1 LTLLGTLI
9 ALNKLNP
16 FRERDN
22 MRNLLVL
29 LSFIWSVSILCT
41 QVQAKDY
48 EDLGMN
54 NGRSEEGIIKV
65 DLPLPIVKH
74 EITSLLTANG
84 SMIKEVSR
92 FDIDPVK
99 RVLFIDG
106 KLIMPDSLLLTME
119 ETAGDKLMNEHS
131 FSFAIGLPSPSLL
144 SVSRYVQFKIHR
156 FQLDGIDYTKGF
168 NIISRV
174 VPALLSNRSL
184 INYFMDESK
193 APTDFSDQDLSFMI
207 KNFMDSG
214 VIRFRDNT
222 ISIKFNL
229 KNFTDL
235 KRFAYLEE
243 LRLWHFSPVLM
254 KGTKDKYAF
263 RIEAGLG
270 KPGKNWVKAAKERQT
285 DDSESIQDSLEAKYK
300 QFAYS
305 SAVSNKLKTLVDTM
319 VSETGIYNWSTRE
332 KVEIEEIKGTLS
344 LKATN
349 SLTKKNV
356 DFIADPEESH
366 QRFFKLSK
374 EYAQNAIFDLKR
386 RHVLDVAN
394 RNGGRQ
400 GMEMPF
406 AKKRL
411 SQKAVNQFT
420 NFFRDFE
427 FDNEQLFSR
436 LDVIL
441 APQFPGVVIRGDV
454 NLNINTLFEMGLEG
468 SGIDFSGPRLRFD
481 DKTYGKSLP
490 FELSLYTY
498 MRDNGVL
505 ELDIRNATLG
515 DKFNKV
521 VLTPHNQKGEF
532 LEEFTKMAI
541 VNVLKTYLM
550 SDPLSSTAPEETET
564 PEERRKKLYQKITQY
579 RDKFLSNSKFG
590 NKSLSSNNILDL
602 LKIKE
607 FDLNNPFNE
616 TPAQIAEE
624 EVVEFFNKLIG
635 YDRESG
641 RVQIYLDPSVFSEK
655 IFYADNKVQLW
666 NFEPIYD
673 KLMDK
678 TYLELAIGNDTRS
691 TKYLEHLYSRKE
703 KKDSEVFVGT
713 TGIKANEGPI
723 DYNLKLDLR
732 EFEATV
738 NAILVGSLAE
748 QNKMLKSTLSQNKES
763 ETTILEDLTLKSEKD
778 NTLSLKIT
786 MNKTIK
792 KKKNFLAR
800 GIDRVFRGDK
810 NKYKVETER
819 SSVTATIYL
828 ESVALDKYKSAI
840 IKKSPN
846 EVFLG
851 DSLIKLDLHAIGMK
865 TENPGLFQAAMN
877 LMIGNVNMKS
887 GIVGKNLKRLIL
899 KIAGPFLN
907 ERGNKNGNTTLGGI
921 HLNKYA
927 KVYTHKS
934 EILLQVNPRFSGPV
948 WDFVLLTNKKH
959 KGRKIGL
966 NIDKQTNILN
976 LDFVSA
982 FTPSTVDK
990 IELYKIMKES
1000 IDITKRANETR
1011 NLESTQDLLS
1021 IYDDL
1026 FYNSD
1031 KTKKSIF
1038 HRFVDVVNNY
1048 EELSMIG
1055 LQDQN
1060 IEFSNE
1066 NGYNFTS
1073 AGAELMHIVV
1083 TAQSIVTA
1091 IDQVSGLRV
1100 PNQSLKYERQMKDIK
1115 DKLINQFINPLTKV
1129 YGEKYKKNNERILRK
1144 DVTDWNHLVYPDAL
1158 FSHKIYEYLE
1168 SVQ

>member
-1 LTLLGTLI
+1 MK
-9 ALNKLNP
+9 KLAV
-16 FRERDN
+16 
-22 MRNLLVL
+22 LVSL
-29 LSFIWSVSILCT
+29 FCSLSILST
-41 QVQAKDY
+41 LSMAKSY
-48 EDLGMN
+48 EDLGMLD
-54 NGRSEEGIIKV
+54 GRSEEGIVKV

-74 EITSLLTANG
+74 EIVSLLTADD
-84 SMIKEVSR
+84 SLIKEISR

-106 KLIMPDSLLLTME
+106 KLIMPQSMLLSME
-119 ETAGDKLMNEHS
+119 DTAGDKLMAEHS

-156 FQLDGIDYTKGF
+156 FQLDGIDYTKAF

-193 APTDFSDQDLSFMI
+193 APTNYSDDDLSFMI
-207 KNFMDSG
+207 KNFIDSG
-214 VIRFRDNT
+214 VLRFRDNT
-222 ISIKFNL
+222 ISVKFNL

-270 KPGKNWVKAAKERQT
+270 KPGRNWVKAAKERQT
-285 DDSESIQDSLEAKYK
+285 DDKEAVTAFLAKEYK
-300 QFAYS
+300 AYAYS
-305 SAVSNKLKTLVDTM
+305 KQNKNKVHQIVDKM
-319 VSETGIYNWSTRE
+319 VEESGISNWSVRE
-332 KVEIEEIKGTLS
+332 NIEINDIKGTLVQ
-344 LKATN
+344 KATN
-349 SLTKKNV
+349 ALDKDSV
-356 DFIADPEESH
+356 DFLADPVDSYE
-366 QRFFKLSK
+366 RFFKLAK

-394 RNGGRQ
+394 RNGGRNAKD
-400 GMEMPF
+400 MPF

-427 FDNEQLFSR
+427 FDNEQLFSE
-436 LDVIL
+436 LNVVL
-441 APQFPGVVIRGDV
+441 APQFPGIVVRGKV

-468 SGIDFSGPRLRFD
+468 SGIDFSGPKLRFD
-481 DKTYGKSLP
+481 KGMYGKALP

-521 VLTPHNQKGEF
+521 VLTPHSQKGDF
-532 LEEFTKMAI
+532 LAEFTKMAT

-550 SDPLSSTAPEETET
+550 SDPLNSQDPASNET
-564 PEERRKKLYQKITQY
+564 PEQKRERLYKKIAMYKA
-579 RDKFLSNSKFG
+579 RFLSASKVNG
-590 NKSLSSNNILDL
+590 SKNLSSSNILDL

-624 EVVEFFNKLIG
+624 EVVEFFKRLIG
-635 YDRESG
+635 YDKESG
-641 RVQIYLDPSVFSEK
+641 RVQIFLDPTIFSEK
-655 IFYADNKVQLW
+655 VYYADNTVQLW
-666 NFEPIYD
+666 NLEPIYD

-678 TYLELAIGNDTRS
+678 TYLELAVGNNKRS
-691 TKYLEHLYSRKE
+691 TKYLEYLYTRKE
-703 KKDSEVFVGT
+703 KKDSEVFTGT
-713 TGIKANEGPI
+713 SGIKANEGPI
-723 DYNLKLDLR
+723 DYNLKLDLK
-732 EFEATV
+732 EFESTV
-738 NAILVGSLAE
+738 NSILVGSLDQ
-748 QNKMLKSTLSQNKES
+748 QNKLLKSQLDKEQES

-786 MNKTIK
+786 LNKTTK
-792 KKKNFLAR
+792 KKKNFLVR
-800 GIDRVFRGDK
+800 GVNALFGSK
-810 NKYKVETER
+810 KSKFNVETQR

-828 ESVALDKYKSAI
+828 ESVPLDRYKKAL
-840 IKKSPN
+840 IKKRPS

-851 DSLIKLDLHAIGMK
+851 DSLIKLDLHAVGMK
-865 TENPGLFQAAMN
+865 THNPGLFQGAMN
-877 LMIGNVNMKS
+877 ILIGDVNTKN
-887 GIVGKNLKRLIL
+887 GIIGKNLKRLIL

-907 ERGNKNGNTTLGGI
+907 GKGNKNGNTTLGGVHI
-921 HLNKYA
+921 NKFA
-927 KVYTHKS
+927 KVFTHKS
-934 EILLQVNPRFSGPV
+934 EILLQINPRFSGPV
-948 WDFVLLTNKKH
+948 WDFILLNNSNH
-959 KGRKIGL
+959 KGRKLGL
-966 NIDKQTNILN
+966 NIDKKTNILN

-990 IELYKIMKES
+990 IELYNIMKDS
-1000 IDITKRANETR
+1000 IDITNKALDTKK
-1011 NLESTQDLLS
+1011 LESNQDLLF
-1021 IYDDL
+1021 IYDKL

-1031 KTKKSIF
+1031 ETKKSLY
-1038 HRFVDVVNNY
+1038 HRFIDVVNNY
-1048 EELSMIG
+1048 EELSLIG

-1060 IEFSNE
+1060 TEFSNL

-1083 TAQSIVTA
+1083 AAQSIYTA
-1091 IDQVSGLRV
+1091 IEEIEKVSATSSALSYQKRMKEVKDSLR
-1100 PNQSLKYERQMKDIK
+1100 SK
-1115 DKLINQFINPLTKV
+1115 FISPLTKV
-1129 YGEKYKKNNERILRK
+1129 YKEKYKDNNVRILNK

-1158 FSHKIYEYLE
+1158 FSHKIYEYIE
-1168 SVQ
+1168 ENAK

>member
-1 LTLLGTLI
+1 M
-9 ALNKLNP
+9 K
-16 FRERDN
+16 
-22 MRNLLVL
+22 NLLVL
-29 LSFIWSVSILCT
+29 LSFIWSLSILCT
-41 QVQAKDY
+41 SVQAKSY

-54 NGRSEEGIIKV
+54 NGRSEEGIIKI

-74 EITSLLTANG
+74 EITSLLTSEG
-84 SMIKEVSR
+84 SMIKEISR

-119 ETAGDKLMNEHS
+119 ETAGDKLMSEHS

-207 KNFMDSG
+207 KNFIDSG

-254 KGTKDKYAF
+254 KGTEDKYAF

-270 KPGKNWVKAAKERQT
+270 KPGRNWVKSAKERQSH
-285 DDSESIQDSLEAKYK
+285 DSNSIQDLLDKKYK
-300 QFAYS
+300 EFAYS
-305 SAVSNKLKTLVDTM
+305 TDVKKKINAITDKQIQ
-319 VSETGIYNWSTRE
+319 ETGIYNWSTRE
-332 KVEIEEIKGTLS
+332 KVEIEEIKGQLVQKSTSALHKS
-344 LKATN
+344 
-349 SLTKKNV
+349 NV
-356 DFIADPEESH
+356 DFLADPEESY
-366 QRFFKLSK
+366 QRFFKLAQ
-374 EYAQNAIFDLKR
+374 EYSQNAVFDLKR

-394 RNGGRQ
+394 RNGGRV
-400 GMEMPF
+400 GSEMPF

-436 LDVIL
+436 LDVVL
-441 APQFPGVVIRGDV
+441 APQFPGIIIRGDV

-468 SGIDFSGPRLRFD
+468 SGIEFSGPRLRFD

-505 ELDIRNATLG
+505 ELDIRKATLG
-515 DKFNKV
+515 DKFNRV
-521 VLTPHNQKGEF
+521 VLTPHNQKGDF
-532 LEEFTKMAI
+532 LEEFTKMAT

-564 PEERRKKLYQKITQY
+564 AEERRAKLYQKITQY
-579 RDKFLSNSKFG
+579 RDRFLSASKLS
-590 NKSLSSNNILDL
+590 NKSLSSANILDL

-635 YDRESG
+635 YDKETG
-641 RVQIYLDPSVFSEK
+641 RVQIYLDPTIFSEK

-666 NFEPIYD
+666 NLEPIYD

-678 TYLELAIGNDTRS
+678 TYLELAVGNDTRS
-691 TKYLEHLYSRKE
+691 TKYLEHLYSRQE
-703 KKDSEVFVGT
+703 KKDSEIFVGT
-713 TGIKANEGPI
+713 TGVKSNEGPI
-723 DYNLKLDLR
+723 DYNLKLDLK
-732 EFEATV
+732 EFEATI
-738 NAILVGSLAE
+738 NSILVGSLAE
-748 QNKMLKSTLSQNKES
+748 QNKILKNALSKNKES

-786 MNKTIK
+786 MNKTSK
-792 KKKNFLAR
+792 KKRNFLAR
-800 GIDRVFRGDK
+800 GIDRLFGSGQK
-810 NKYKVETER
+810 QFKTETQR

-828 ESVALDKYKSAI
+828 ESVPLNKYKNAI
-840 IKKSPN
+840 VSKSPN

-877 LMIGNVNMKS
+877 LVIGNVNTKN

-907 ERGNKNGNTTLGGI
+907 SKGNKNGNTTLGGV

-927 KVYTHKS
+927 KIYTHKT

-966 NIDKQTNILN
+966 NIDKKTNILN

-1000 IDITKRANETR
+1000 IDITNRANETR
-1011 NLESTQDLLS
+1011 NLESAADLLN

-1038 HRFVDVVNNY
+1038 HRFTDVVNNY

-1060 IEFSNE
+1060 TEFNNE

-1100 PNQSLKYERQMKDIK
+1100 PNQSIKYEEQMKSTRE
-1115 DKLINQFINPLTKV
+1115 KLINQFIVPLTKV
-1129 YGEKYKKNNERILRK
+1129 YSKKYKENNERILRK

-1158 FSHKIYEYLE
+1158 FSHKIFEYLE
-1168 SVQ
+1168 SVK